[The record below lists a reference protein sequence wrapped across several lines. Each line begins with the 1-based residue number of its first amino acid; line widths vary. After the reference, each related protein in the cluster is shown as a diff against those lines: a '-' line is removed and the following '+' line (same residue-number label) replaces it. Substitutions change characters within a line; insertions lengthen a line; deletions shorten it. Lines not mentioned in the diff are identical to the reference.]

1 MTTKLSHDQS
11 LLLYTQGRLPHCER
25 AVYNKVLKQN
35 PQPSLLINKKPYK
48 CHCDSCFDCLQQTKC
63 AQESFDL
70 LLSSTSI
77 KATITMATAMT
88 LPDSTALYPTLSHS
102 TMTLPDSTAL
112 YPTLSHSTMA
122 LLNSTALYP
131 TLSHFTMA
139 PHDSTA
145 LYPTLSHSTMA
156 LLTKDKLHVMIT
168 CERILDGKSKGH

>member
-1 MTTKLSHDQS
+1 MTTRLSPDQS

-35 PQPSLLINKKPYK
+35 PQSSLTNNKKPYK

-88 LPDSTALYPTLSHS
+88 LPDSTALYPTLSHF
-102 TMTLPDSTAL
+102 TMTLLHYTWLYRTLQWLYLILLHSTAL
-112 YPTLSHSTMA
+112 YPTLSPSTMA
-122 LLNSTALYP
+122 LLHYTWLYP
-131 TLSHFTMA
+131 TLQWLYCTLLHSIQ
-139 PHDSTA
+139 
-145 LYPTLSHSTMA
+145 LYPTLQW
-156 LLTKDKLHVMIT
+156 LYWQ
-168 CERILDGKSKGH
+168 RINFM